1 MAVPSRRPAQS
12 WRQVMVAGVGA
23 AALFAVLMLAVAL
36 LGDAST
42 RGSIFSYAT
51 QGKIYRAR

>member
-1 MAVPSRRPAQS
+1 MPSRRPAQS
-12 WRQVMVAGVGA
+12 WRQVMVAGIGA
-23 AALFAVLMLAVAL
+23 TALFVVLLLAVAL